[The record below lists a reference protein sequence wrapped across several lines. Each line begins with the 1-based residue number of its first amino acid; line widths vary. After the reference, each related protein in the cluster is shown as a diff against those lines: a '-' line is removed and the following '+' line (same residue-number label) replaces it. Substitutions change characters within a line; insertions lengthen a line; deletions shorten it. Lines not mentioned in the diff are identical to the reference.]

1 MVLSAVNL
9 SLAYKDGESS
19 RTVLDNISINLDDSK
34 ANIIIGPSGSGKSSL
49 IYLLSTLRKP
59 TSGKILL
66 NGRDLTTTRD
76 TAKVRYDH
84 FGFVFQQHFLVPYL
98 TVRENVCL
106 ARKDKNLR
114 EEASR
119 ILTALDIEKISDKCS
134 YEISGGERQRV
145 AIARA
150 LVKNPDV
157 IFADEPTASL
167 DKENAH
173 NVFSLLK
180 EKTKDRILV
189 LSTHD
194 TSLLE
199 GDERVI
205 RIENCKLIG

>member
-49 IYLLSTLRKP
+49 IYLLFTLRKP

-106 ARKDKNLR
+106 ARKDKNR
-114 EEASR
+114 SRSEERRVGKECRSR
-119 ILTALDIEKISDKCS
+119 WSP
-134 YEISGGERQRV
+134 Y
-145 AIARA
+145 
-150 LVKNPDV
+150 
-157 IFADEPTASL
+157 
-167 DKENAH
+167 H
-173 NVFSLLK
+173 
-180 EKTKDRILV
+180 
-189 LSTHD
+189 
-194 TSLLE
+194 
-199 GDERVI
+199 
-205 RIENCKLIG
+205 

>member
-1 MVLSAVNL
+1 M
-9 SLAYKDGESS
+9 
-19 RTVLDNISINLDDSK
+19 
-34 ANIIIGPSGSGKSSL
+34 
-49 IYLLSTLRKP
+49 
-59 TSGKILL
+59 

-106 ARKDKNLR
+106 ARKDKNLK

>member
-106 ARKDKNLR
+106 AGKDKNLK

-134 YEISGGERQRV
+134 YEISGGERQRA

>member
-19 RTVLDNISINLDDSK
+19 RTVLDNTSINLDDSK

-106 ARKDKNLR
+106 ARKDKNLK

-119 ILTALDIEKISDKCS
+119 ILTALDIEKNAPQC
-134 YEISGGERQRV
+134 
-145 AIARA
+145 
-150 LVKNPDV
+150 
-157 IFADEPTASL
+157 AS
-167 DKENAH
+167 
-173 NVFSLLK
+173 
-180 EKTKDRILV
+180 
-189 LSTHD
+189 
-194 TSLLE
+194 
-199 GDERVI
+199 
-205 RIENCKLIG
+205 